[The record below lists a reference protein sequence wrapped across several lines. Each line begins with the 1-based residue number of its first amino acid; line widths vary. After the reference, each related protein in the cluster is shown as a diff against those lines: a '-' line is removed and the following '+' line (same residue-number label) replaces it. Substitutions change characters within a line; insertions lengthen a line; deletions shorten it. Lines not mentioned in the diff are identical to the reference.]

1 MPTRRRKPPAT
12 QPDLM
17 LRGLR
22 LALAAAALANAPPL
36 LAQPQPVSTP
46 IDEVVDSA
54 EVRRDGEMLRHR
66 AANYLFPA
74 SLGGMPARKLIV
86 YGPGDMSIQYTL
98 RGGANGDGWIDL
110 YVYPKDVPLAEEA
123 AATDEII
130 REHYKGKSIPVP
142 QGFAAAEKGVA
153 SGWYDATIGGQP
165 YLTHYQLAHH
175 GDWAVKVRFSMP
187 VDAAPDVRERAAA
200 ALATF
205 PTRWR

>member
-1 MPTRRRKPPAT
+1 M
-12 QPDLM
+12 M

-22 LALAAAALANAPPL
+22 LALATLALASAPPL
-36 LAQPQPVSTP
+36 FAQQQPVSTL

-54 EVRRDGEMLRHR
+54 DVKREGDTLRHR
-66 AANYLFPA
+66 ASGYMFPA
-74 SLGGMPARKLIV
+74 SLGAMPARKLIV
-86 YGPGDMSIQYTL
+86 YGPGDMSVQYTL
-98 RGGANGDGWIDL
+98 NGGANGDGWIDL
-110 YVYPKDVPLAEEA
+110 YVYPKDVPLDEEA

-130 REHYKGKSIPVP
+130 RDHYQGGITAIP
-142 QGFAAAEKGVA
+142 QGFPAAEYGVA
-153 SGWYDATIGGQP
+153 GAWYKATIGGKP